1 MKYLRVCLAEQG
13 TCWKINVYIIGFMHH
28 IHSTTSSLRFFKQL
42 VLSSLI
48 TANYQ
53 HIFPTHL
60 SVVLQDFS
68 DQRSISLEPHKIGP
82 ISIQTV
88 SKTGNI
94 LFRIKKSELYENS
107 ILAFY
112 LVTCLVL

>member
-1 MKYLRVCLAEQG
+1 
-13 TCWKINVYIIGFMHH
+13 MHH

-60 SVVLQDFS
+60 SVILQDFS
-68 DQRSISLEPHKIGP
+68 DQKSISLEPHKIGP

-94 LFRIKKSELYENS
+94 LFLIRKKSELYENS
-107 ILAFY
+107 ILAY
-112 LVTCLVL
+112 NLVTCPVL